1 MADRR
6 HKKRGFDDEGAGH
19 GVDEPRGSSFGAS
32 DGLGDW
38 RTWGRMVLGYGLILG
53 YISLTASLSWLIARL
68 VFGTWGVPPGQGF
81 HASWSS
87 YLLFLSVVGPVLIPV
102 LLLALGFVSFGAY
115 RLGLAF
121 WPLRDPDTGDVEPGC
136 HS

>member
-1 MADRR
+1 MVDPQ
-6 HKKRGFDDEGAGH
+6 HKKHTLNDEGD
-19 GVDEPRGSSFGAS
+19 GVNGPLGASCSTS

-38 RTWGRMVLGYGLILG
+38 RNWARMVLGYGLILG
-53 YISLTASLSWLIARL
+53 YITLTASLSWFFARL

-87 YLLFLSVVGPVLIPV
+87 YLMFLAVVGPVLVPV
-102 LLLALGFVSFGAY
+102 LLLVLGFVSFGAY

-121 WPLRDPDTGDVEPGC
+121 WPIRDTEVRGC
-136 HS
+136 